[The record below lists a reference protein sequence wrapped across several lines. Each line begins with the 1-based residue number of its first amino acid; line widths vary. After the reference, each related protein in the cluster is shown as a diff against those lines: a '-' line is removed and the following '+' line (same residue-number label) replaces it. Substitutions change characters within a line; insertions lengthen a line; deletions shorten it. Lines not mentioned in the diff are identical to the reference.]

1 MRIGLIAVDGHSGFP
16 NLALMKLSAWHK
28 AQGDMVE
35 WWSGFTRYDRV
46 YMSKVFTFTPDF
58 DTVIDAAEII
68 RGGTGYRSYEDLPPE
83 VEATFPDY
91 SLYPR
96 CDCAI
101 GFLTRGCIRRCP
113 WCVVPQKEGD
123 IRPAST
129 WREIRRPDSR
139 KLVFLDN
146 NVLACGHGLAQIEDM
161 IGEPVWVD
169 FNQGLD
175 ARLIDRQA
183 AALLAR
189 LRWIRFIR
197 MSCDTSAMLP
207 VIRQAAAYLTEAG
220 AAASRL
226 WCYVL
231 VRDVEDAHRRVTEL
245 TEMGVEVFAQPY
257 RDLAGGEPT
266 EEQNAFA
273 RWCNRKE
280 VFHSCRWEEYR
291 RGG

>member
-91 SLYPR
+91 ALYPR

-123 IRPAST
+123 IRPART

-169 FNQGLD
+169 LNQGLD